1 MQISIRFAAWV
12 QFSWQHPLANRSK
25 NGPHIE
31 IAPKEQLLKTFFKES
46 CVMDK
51 LELSLWGFS
60 MNAQGTTAIAA
71 AFVIAVLLVSLRF
84 RK

>member
-1 MQISIRFAAWV
+1 MERYAV
-12 QFSWQHPLANRSK
+12 
-25 NGPHIE
+25 
-31 IAPKEQLLKTFFKES
+31 
-46 CVMDK
+46 DK
-51 LELSLWGFS
+51 LEVSLWGLS

>member
-1 MQISIRFAAWV
+1 M
-12 QFSWQHPLANRSK
+12 
-25 NGPHIE
+25 
-31 IAPKEQLLKTFFKES
+31 ES
-46 CVMDK
+46 CAMDK
-51 LELSLWGFS
+51 LELSLWGLS